1 MRIIGIL
8 FFSLFA
14 LSVSAEVKNVHAVS
28 EMRPLRA
35 CTSGE
40 ETGLSVLDDRV
51 AFSRGGQVF
60 VALSDHSW
68 NVNDFAARKDLQLL
82 EMEGQFSQYYSTLYF
97 SSNGRLYSAVLK
109 NGEWGSQEELHIQG
123 YGEEKTLY
131 QGSSFAY
138 RRWIYRKRGRSKEG
152 MFNPAVAMKG
162 KRLYFV
168 SEMEGGKGGKDIWY
182 MDWDSFQNRWSAPV
196 NAEEF
201 NTEYNEDFP
210 FVSAD
215 TAFYFTSDRPSKYK
229 KSNLYKMVLT
239 DEAPV
244 IRLLTGDY
252 CGNFDDMNMVVAGGK
267 TFFISTRKGVADVFT
282 QQRVEDEDD
291 ILGSEEHK
299 SRVVRKDDKTVVLY
313 FQLNKTNMVNDYD
326 YEFSVIYDFISSDQN
341 SKYKIIGYADERGTE
356 TSNLSLSRDRAKV
369 VYDQLVKMGISKH
382 KISYEGV
389 GSANPVV
396 KNAKS
401 ESDHQKN
408 RRVEIVKQ

>member
-1 MRIIGIL
+1 MRIIGVL
-8 FFSLFA
+8 FFSLFV
-14 LSVSAEVKNVHAVS
+14 LSVNAEVRNGHAVS
-28 EMRPLRA
+28 EMRPLRV

-40 ETGLSVLDDRV
+40 ESGLSVLDDRV

-60 VALSDHSW
+60 VGLSDRSW
-68 NVNDFAARKDLQLL
+68 NTDDFVARKDLQLL

-97 SSNGRLYSAVLK
+97 SSNGRLYSASLK
-109 NGEWGSQEELHIQG
+109 NGEWGSVEELHIQG

-162 KRLYFV
+162 RRLYFV

-182 MDWDSFQNRWSAPV
+182 MDWDSSQNRWSAPV

-201 NTEYNEDFP
+201 NTEHNEDFP

-215 TAFYFTSDRPSKYK
+215 TVFYFSSDRPSKVK
-229 KSNLYKMVLT
+229 GNNLYKMVLT
-239 DEAPV
+239 DDVPI
-244 IRLLTGDY
+244 IRPFSGAY
-252 CGNFDDMNMVVAGGK
+252 CSNFDDYNFIVAGGK
-267 TFFISTRKGVADVFT
+267 NFFISTRKGIADVYT
-282 QQRVEDEDD
+282 MQHIEDEDD
-291 ILGSEEHK
+291 VLEDHK
-299 SRVVRKDDKTVVLY
+299 ANVVRKDEKTVVLY
-313 FQLNKTNMVNDYD
+313 FQNNKANMVNDYD

-356 TSNLSLSRDRAKV
+356 ANNMSLSRDRAKV
-369 VYDQLVKMGISKH
+369 VYDQLVKMGISKQ
-382 KISYEGV
+382 KISYEGA
-389 GSANPVV
+389 GSTNPVV

>member
-14 LSVSAEVKNVHAVS
+14 LSVSAEVRNGHAAS
-28 EMRPLRA
+28 EMCPLKV
-35 CTSGE
+35 CTSAE

-60 VALSDHSW
+60 VGLSDRSW
-68 NVNDFAARKDLQLL
+68 NANDFVLRKDLQLL
-82 EMEGQFSQYYSTLYF
+82 EIEGQFSQYYSLLYF
-97 SSNGRLYSAVLK
+97 SSYGRLYCATLK
-109 NGEWGSQEELHIQG
+109 NGEWGSVEELHIQG

-215 TAFYFTSDRPSKYK
+215 TVFYFSSDRPSKSK
-229 KSNLYKMVLT
+229 GNNLYKMVLT
-239 DEAPV
+239 DDVPV
-244 IRLLTGDY
+244 IRPFSGAY
-252 CGNFDDMNMVVAGGK
+252 CSNFDDYNFIVAGGK
-267 TFFISTRKGVADVFT
+267 NFFISTRKGIADVYT
-282 QQRVEDEDD
+282 MQHIEDEDD
-291 ILGSEEHK
+291 VLEDHK
-299 SRVVRKDDKTVVLY
+299 ANVVRKDEKTVVLY
-313 FQLNKTNMVNDYD
+313 FQSNKTNMVNDYD

-356 TSNLSLSRDRAKV
+356 ANNVSLSRDRAKV
-369 VYDQLVKMGISKH
+369 VYDQLVKMGISKQ
-382 KISYEGV
+382 KISYEGA
-389 GSANPVV
+389 GSTNPVV